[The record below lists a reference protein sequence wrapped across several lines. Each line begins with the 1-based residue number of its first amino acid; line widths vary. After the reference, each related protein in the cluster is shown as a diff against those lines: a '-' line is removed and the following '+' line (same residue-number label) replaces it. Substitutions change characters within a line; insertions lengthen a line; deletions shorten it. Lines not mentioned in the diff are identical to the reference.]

1 MFQSLLIS
9 SEFSRKDNRVDFFAE
24 GLEVGIEDGES
35 GVLQKKPLVKL
46 LVLSN
51 AEETDG
57 SLIVIMTV
65 TVVFV

>member
-35 GVLQKKPLVKL
+35 GALRKKPLVKL

-51 AEETDG
+51 VEETDG
-57 SLIVIMTV
+57 SLIVKMAV
-65 TVVFV
+65 TVVYV